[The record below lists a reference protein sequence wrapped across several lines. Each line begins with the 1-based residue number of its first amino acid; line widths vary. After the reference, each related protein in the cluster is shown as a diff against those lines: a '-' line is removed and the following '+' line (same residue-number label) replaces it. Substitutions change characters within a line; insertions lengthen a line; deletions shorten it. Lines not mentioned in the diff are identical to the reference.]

1 VTGPETTFRQAR
13 YSEPLLNELKD
24 SRSDAWTG
32 KPLQTFDASWVPPT
46 LARKARITLPNVSE
60 PRIVRHYTRL
70 SEMNFGIDSGPYPLG
85 SCTMKYNPKINE
97 EVAGNPKFARL
108 HPAAP
113 AQHAQGV
120 LEMMHKLQVWLAAIS
135 GMHTVTIQPAAGAQ
149 GEWTAMLVTRAYH
162 ASRGESHRHEVVV
175 PDSAHGTNP
184 ASAAMAGFDVVEL
197 KSKDGAVDLD
207 ALKAAV
213 SKEKTAA
220 FMITNPSTLGLFER
234 NIEEVARIVHG
245 AGALLYYD
253 GANFNAILGKTN
265 PGVMGFDMVHFN
277 LHKTFSTPHGGGG
290 PGSGPVGVVEKLAP
304 FLPVPLVNV
313 KDGRYFLDFE
323 RPHSI
328 GRVKGY
334 WGNGGMF
341 VRAYTYM
348 RLFGADGLTENTE
361 TAVLNA
367 NYIHHRLKEV
377 FPTDVNPKAPRM
389 HETVLSGVKVRDT
402 TGLRV
407 ADIAKRL
414 LDYGIHAPTVYF
426 PQIVEESIMIEP
438 TETETKEDLD
448 AICDAL
454 LAIAKED
461 PALVKSAPH
470 NTAVSRVDEVEAAR
484 RPILTWKDV

>member
-1 VTGPETTFRQAR
+1 
-13 YSEPLLNELKD
+13 
-24 SRSDAWTG
+24 
-32 KPLQTFDASWVPPT
+32 
-46 LARKARITLPNVSE
+46 
-60 PRIVRHYTRL
+60 
-70 SEMNFGIDSGPYPLG
+70 
-85 SCTMKYNPKINE
+85 
-97 EVAGNPKFARL
+97 
-108 HPAAP
+108 
-113 AQHAQGV
+113 
-120 LEMMHKLQVWLAAIS
+120 
-135 GMHTVTIQPAAGAQ
+135 
-149 GEWTAMLVTRAYH
+149 
-162 ASRGESHRHEVVV
+162 
-175 PDSAHGTNP
+175 
-184 ASAAMAGFDVVEL
+184 
-197 KSKDGAVDLD
+197 
-207 ALKAAV
+207 
-213 SKEKTAA
+213 
-220 FMITNPSTLGLFER
+220 
-234 NIEEVARIVHG
+234 
-245 AGALLYYD
+245 
-253 GANFNAILGKTN
+253 
-265 PGVMGFDMVHFN
+265 
-277 LHKTFSTPHGGGG
+277 
-290 PGSGPVGVVEKLAP
+290 
-304 FLPVPLVNV
+304 VPLVNV

>member
-1 VTGPETTFRQAR
+1 MAPDTSFRQAR
-13 YSEPLLNELKD
+13 YDEPLVNELKG
-24 SRSDAWTG
+24 SRTDAWTG
-32 KPLQTFDASWVPPT
+32 KPLKAFDPAWLP
-46 LARKARITLPNVSE
+46 ARMVRKTPLTLPNVPE
-60 PRIVRHYTRL
+60 PRVVRHYTRL
-70 SEMNFGIDSGPYPLG
+70 SQMNFGIDSGPYPLG
-85 SCTMKYNPKINE
+85 SCTMKYNPKVNE
-97 EVAGNPKFARL
+97 EVAANPKFARL
-108 HPAAP
+108 HPASP
-113 AQHAQGV
+113 AVHAQGM
-120 LEMMHKLQVWLAAIS
+120 LEIMHKLQLWLAAIS

-162 ASRGESHRHEVVV
+162 ESRGEGHRHEVVV

-184 ASAAMAGFDVVEL
+184 ASAAMAGYDVVEL
-197 KSKDGAVDLD
+197 PSKNGAVDLD
-207 ALKAAV
+207 ALRAAV

-234 NIEEVARIVHG
+234 NIGEVAKIVHD

-265 PGVMGFDMVHFN
+265 HGVMGFDMVHFN

-290 PGSGPVGVVEKLAP
+290 PGAGPIGVVEKLSP
-304 FLPVPLVNV
+304 FLPVPLVAL
-313 KDGRYFLDFE
+313 KDGKYTWDYD

-341 VRAYTYM
+341 VRGYTYI

-361 TAVLNA
+361 MAVLGA
-367 NYIHHRLKEV
+367 NYIHHRLKDIY
-377 FPTDVNPKAPRM
+377 PMDISPQSPRM
-389 HETVLSGVKVRDT
+389 HETVLSGVKIRDER
-402 TGLRV
+402 GLRV

-426 PQIVEESIMIEP
+426 PMIVEESIMIEP

-454 LAIAKED
+454 SAIAKED
-461 PALVKSAPH
+461 PELVKSAPH
-470 NTAVSRVDEVEAAR
+470 NCAVARVDEVEAAR
-484 RPILTWKDV
+484 KPILTWKDA